1 MVSGVLHDVRL
12 GLTAA
17 CLLANTFTQ
26 WIGLLPEHRPR
37 ANFACAPCTSI
48 HTPRAL
54 FEPFKELTAWRPLS
68 LDVSAND
75 NGSYH
80 YPASRANCRHCAK
93 HLRAG
98 SEGVIEEQ
106 DSVAS
111 LHISD
116 VKLLRV
122 EHAGPITIPRS
133 QDRLV
138 VVSQPLYPPH
148 DGLHCNTSHRRD
160 GRAVVPLSNAFGM
173 VVQEDRG

>member
-1 MVSGVLHDVRL
+1 MVSGAPYGVRL
-12 GLTAA
+12 GLNAA

-26 WIGLLPEHRPR
+26 WVGLLPEHRPR
-37 ANFACAPCTSI
+37 AKFASTPSTSI

-68 LDVSAND
+68 LDMSTND

-80 YPASRANCRHCAK
+80 YPASRANGCHCAK
-93 HLRAG
+93 HLRTG

-106 DSVAS
+106 DSVTS

-138 VVSQPLYPPH
+138 VVSLIRPGFSG
-148 DGLHCNTSHRRD
+148 DSSASLHHAALT
-160 GRAVVPLSNAFGM
+160 
-173 VVQEDRG
+173 